1 MSQMDNIMAK
11 RQKEIEEAYEAVWDE
26 GRGSH
31 HPDYDPEATG
41 DDINKVRAG
50 NGRPPRALREDR
62 VR

>member
-11 RQKEIEEAYEAVWDE
+11 RQKEMEEAYEAMWDE

-41 DDINKVRAG
+41 LEISNLHITKSS
-50 NGRPPRALREDR
+50 LYYWESI
-62 VR
+62 